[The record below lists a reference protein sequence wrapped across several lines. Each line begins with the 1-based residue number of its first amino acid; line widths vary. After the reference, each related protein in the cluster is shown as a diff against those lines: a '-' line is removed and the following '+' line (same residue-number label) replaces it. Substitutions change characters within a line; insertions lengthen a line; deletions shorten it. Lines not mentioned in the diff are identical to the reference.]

1 VESSCYICVMYVQ
14 CSTVKRK
21 GKDGR
26 NRKLVEAYRDPQTGQ
41 PRNRT
46 VQKLEKLPILERSR
60 LILKHGGQKYLYP
73 EEWKA
78 LVDAGDFEPV
88 ERSTYLG
95 DSFRGA
101 GNWVLLQYLKKSG
114 LGPLL
119 KKHLGTKAGGVI
131 SEMITLQLLAP
142 DSKLSYV
149 KKRKHTLNYV
159 LDGKQDYGEDVFYR
173 ALDRLEEGFGP
184 LRDGLNEGHPPS
196 GRLLLYDLSNSYF
209 CGAKAELGGYGN
221 SKEKR
226 HDRYMVSYGLVT
238 WEDGLPLDIKVWK
251 GGTADVKTVTQ
262 TFADWKAKYHTQ
274 EAIWVADRSMSD
286 AGTLSKVQQMGLSY
300 ITGLPAAGQLALLGQ
315 IHEDCPEL
323 FDQQLTEFTQ
333 EGQRYILCRHHQKG
347 YRREVQNHRNL
358 RKAYDALKKIQASP
372 QNANKEKLYHRA
384 MKALEKY
391 KQAKCWDLSFHLIQD
406 KKGKDRYRLVF
417 RLNRQQFKAQN
428 IIGHYYLLQTD
439 LSTKKLTAQE
449 AQRYYKS
456 LIKVEQCFRTFKSDL
471 DIRPIRHRKAGR
483 IRAHIYLNFLS
494 LWLVKYIEKRWR
506 SKGIRCEV
514 PDKLKEWDTHLMLH
528 EIRDKL
534 NGQPIELQWNQGPL
548 AKQVFK
554 EVQDFGEMGQQLP
567 HL

>member
-1 VESSCYICVMYVQ
+1 
-14 CSTVKRK
+14 
-21 GKDGR
+21 
-26 NRKLVEAYRDPQTGQ
+26 
-41 PRNRT
+41 
-46 VQKLEKLPILERSR
+46 
-60 LILKHGGQKYLYP
+60 
-73 EEWKA
+73 
-78 LVDAGDFEPV
+78 
-88 ERSTYLG
+88 
-95 DSFRGA
+95 
-101 GNWVLLQYLKKSG
+101 
-114 LGPLL
+114 
-119 KKHLGTKAGGVI
+119 
-131 SEMITLQLLAP
+131 
-142 DSKLSYV
+142 
-149 KKRKHTLNYV
+149 
-159 LDGKQDYGEDVFYR
+159 
-173 ALDRLEEGFGP
+173 
-184 LRDGLNEGHPPS
+184 
-196 GRLLLYDLSNSYF
+196 
-209 CGAKAELGGYGN
+209 
-221 SKEKR
+221 
-226 HDRYMVSYGLVT
+226 
-238 WEDGLPLDIKVWK
+238 LDIKVWK

-315 IHEDCPEL
+315 VHEDCPEL

-391 KQAKCWDLSFHLIQD
+391 KQAKCWGLSFHPFQD

>member
-1 VESSCYICVMYVQ
+1 
-14 CSTVKRK
+14 
-21 GKDGR
+21 
-26 NRKLVEAYRDPQTGQ
+26 
-41 PRNRT
+41 
-46 VQKLEKLPILERSR
+46 
-60 LILKHGGQKYLYP
+60 
-73 EEWKA
+73 
-78 LVDAGDFEPV
+78 
-88 ERSTYLG
+88 
-95 DSFRGA
+95 
-101 GNWVLLQYLKKSG
+101 
-114 LGPLL
+114 
-119 KKHLGTKAGGVI
+119 
-131 SEMITLQLLAP
+131 
-142 DSKLSYV
+142 
-149 KKRKHTLNYV
+149 

-238 WEDGLPLDIKVWK
+238 REDGLPLDIKVWK

-315 IHEDCPEL
+315 VHEDCPEL

-372 QNANKEKLYHRA
+372 QNTNKEKLYHRA

-391 KQAKCWDLSFHLIQD
+391 KQAKCWGLSFHPFQD

>member
-60 LILKHGGQKYLYP
+60 LIFKHGGQKYLDT

-88 ERSTYLG
+88 ERSTYIG

-101 GNWVLLQYLKKSG
+101 GNCVLLQYLKKSG

-238 WEDGLPLDIKVWK
+238 REDGLPLDIKVWK
-251 GGTADVKTVTQ
+251 GGCI
-262 TFADWKAKYHTQ
+262 Y
-274 EAIWVADRSMSD
+274 
-286 AGTLSKVQQMGLSY
+286 
-300 ITGLPAAGQLALLGQ
+300 Q
-315 IHEDCPEL
+315 I
-323 FDQQLTEFTQ
+323 
-333 EGQRYILCRHHQKG
+333 K
-347 YRREVQNHRNL
+347 RE
-358 RKAYDALKKIQASP
+358 
-372 QNANKEKLYHRA
+372 
-384 MKALEKY
+384 
-391 KQAKCWDLSFHLIQD
+391 
-406 KKGKDRYRLVF
+406 
-417 RLNRQQFKAQN
+417 
-428 IIGHYYLLQTD
+428 
-439 LSTKKLTAQE
+439 
-449 AQRYYKS
+449 
-456 LIKVEQCFRTFKSDL
+456 
-471 DIRPIRHRKAGR
+471 
-483 IRAHIYLNFLS
+483 
-494 LWLVKYIEKRWR
+494 
-506 SKGIRCEV
+506 
-514 PDKLKEWDTHLMLH
+514 
-528 EIRDKL
+528 
-534 NGQPIELQWNQGPL
+534 
-548 AKQVFK
+548 
-554 EVQDFGEMGQQLP
+554 P
-567 HL
+567 HFN